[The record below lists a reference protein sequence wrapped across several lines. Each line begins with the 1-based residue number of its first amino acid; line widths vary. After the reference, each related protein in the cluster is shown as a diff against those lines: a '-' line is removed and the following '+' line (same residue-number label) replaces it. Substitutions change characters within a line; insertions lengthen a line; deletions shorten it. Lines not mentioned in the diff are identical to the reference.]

1 MFNIQK
7 EQLNEISKII
17 WTNINITKTLN
28 KKLKEMEMKYLKLD
42 TIINIL
48 SRYFNEFF
56 RNYLWWVSKFISSIK
71 YTYEY
76 FYKKIFIDKSSV
88 KDNIEDFVDFI
99 YYVSNFD
106 YLENQ
111 NSLIE
116 VINYFE
122 DYFSSNKLKEEKWK
136 DEDNNTFE
144 ILGNKFYQNGWNGN
158 KLYVDEYKNYCLQL
172 IIKKKL
178 QRFPYVNQKY
188 LWFLKFKINNILWKN
203 KEIFL
208 KFFQN
213 ILMKEEIK
221 NLMIKIFPILN
232 DKYFINENFVSE
244 FFNKVRPYNF
254 KPKGMCRETI
264 SYTLDVYIKSYF
276 NNNSYESEICAIAY
290 YILVILHEFAQYLKI
305 FIYKTTGNTIYR
317 KSFDLCKHKDI
328 GDYFENLLF
337 GKIVQHINLLQ
348 AIYILDENNYNKK
361 YNQFA
366 EEFLKWGNENVS
378 KIIKDRFKE
387 IIPLLKNLNI
397 KSSTS
402 KMEMNNE
409 TFNI

>member
-1 MFNIQK
+1 
-7 EQLNEISKII
+7 
-17 WTNINITKTLN
+17 
-28 KKLKEMEMKYLKLD
+28 
-42 TIINIL
+42 
-48 SRYFNEFF
+48 
-56 RNYLWWVSKFISSIK
+56 
-71 YTYEY
+71 
-76 FYKKIFIDKSSV
+76 
-88 KDNIEDFVDFI
+88 
-99 YYVSNFD
+99 
-106 YLENQ
+106 
-111 NSLIE
+111 
-116 VINYFE
+116 
-122 DYFSSNKLKEEKWK
+122 
-136 DEDNNTFE
+136 
-144 ILGNKFYQNGWNGN
+144 
-158 KLYVDEYKNYCLQL
+158 
-172 IIKKKL
+172 
-178 QRFPYVNQKY
+178 
-188 LWFLKFKINNILWKN
+188 
-203 KEIFL
+203 
-208 KFFQN
+208 
-213 ILMKEEIK
+213 MKEEIK
-221 NLMIKIFPILN
+221 NLLIKIFPILN

-328 GDYFENLLF
+328 GDYFETFLF

-409 TFNI
+409 TFNIKEQFNYFVLGVNNDKKGRPIDNKELFKNTPFEFIINKKSK

>member
-42 TIINIL
+42 TIINNL

-122 DYFSSNKLKEEKWK
+122 DYFSSNKLKEEKWN

-144 ILGNKFYQNGWNGN
+144 ILGTKFYQTGWNGN
-158 KLYVDEYKNYCLQL
+158 KLYVDKYKNYCLQL
-172 IIKKKL
+172 ITKKKL
-178 QRFPYVNQKY
+178 QRFPYINQKY
-188 LWFLKFKINNILWKN
+188 LWLLKFKK
-203 KEIFL
+203 
-208 KFFQN
+208 
-213 ILMKEEIK
+213 
-221 NLMIKIFPILN
+221 KI
-232 DKYFINENFVSE
+232 
-244 FFNKVRPYNF
+244 
-254 KPKGMCRETI
+254 
-264 SYTLDVYIKSYF
+264 
-276 NNNSYESEICAIAY
+276 
-290 YILVILHEFAQYLKI
+290 
-305 FIYKTTGNTIYR
+305 IY
-317 KSFDLCKHKDI
+317 C
-328 GDYFENLLF
+328 
-337 GKIVQHINLLQ
+337 GKI
-348 AIYILDENNYNKK
+348 KK
-361 YNQFA
+361 YSWNF
-366 EEFLKWGNENVS
+366 F
-378 KIIKDRFKE
+378 KIY
-387 IIPLLKNLNI
+387 
-397 KSSTS
+397 
-402 KMEMNNE
+402 
-409 TFNI
+409 